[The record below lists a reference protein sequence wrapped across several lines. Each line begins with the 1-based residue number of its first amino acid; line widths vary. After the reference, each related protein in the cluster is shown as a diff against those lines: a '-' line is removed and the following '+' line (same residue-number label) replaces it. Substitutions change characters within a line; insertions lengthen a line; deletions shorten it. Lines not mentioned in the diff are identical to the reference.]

1 NYHLSAMPEIWR
13 NTASILIAESKCSP
27 FLSSS
32 GSIERKGRIR
42 CNRASERV
50 KALFHTPRIA
60 NKKRRTLNF
69 QRRILNYAGA
79 PPRAPGRGGA
89 TSGATTCFGGLS
101 GAGFLAGDPPTGG
114 GGLIRRPWSM
124 ISLICEPSRVSYSSR
139 ALAMVSSLSRFE
151 INVCLAN

>member
-1 NYHLSAMPEIWR
+1 MPEIWR
-13 NTASILIAESKCSP
+13 NTASILIAARSCSP
-27 FLSSS
+27 FLASS
-32 GSIERKGRIR
+32 GSNERKGRIR

-101 GAGFLAGDPPTGG
+101 GGGFFAGGA
-114 GGLIRRPWSM
+114 
-124 ISLICEPSRVSYSSR
+124 
-139 ALAMVSSLSRFE
+139 
-151 INVCLAN
+151 ANG